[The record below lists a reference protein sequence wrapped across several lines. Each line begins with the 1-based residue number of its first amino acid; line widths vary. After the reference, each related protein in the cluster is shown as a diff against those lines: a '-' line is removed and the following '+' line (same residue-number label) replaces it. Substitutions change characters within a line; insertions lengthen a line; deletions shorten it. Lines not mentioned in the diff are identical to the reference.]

1 MTYKGKYSS
10 PNFTRTKLKAKFWEM
25 SQPNP
30 FSLEKA
36 DDILCKHF
44 S

>member
-10 PNFTRTKLKAKFWEM
+10 SNFTRTQTKSKFWEM

-30 FSLEKA
+30 FSLEKV
-36 DDILCKHF
+36 DDIL
-44 S
+44 